1 MTEELDRRAQI
12 LEAAFEEFSEKGF
25 KGATIKSIAAAAGLQ
40 SPALIYWYFPDKEAL
55 FREVLG
61 NRIPVLR
68 AVRDPAG
75 LMDRPPE
82 ELLPMIAGRYLSTF
96 DNPAAQRMVRLM
108 MGEAM
113 RRPEIAEI
121 FGNAVIKRV
130 LGFLKSYMAHQIEL
144 GRLRPH
150 DVRSSARAFMGMLL
164 PQAGGKLFFPAIR
177 EDGLTDEEHIET
189 ATRIFLEGLRP
200 EDNGLAETGK
210 EARHEGDDGGERSS
224 TSGG

>member
-1 MTEELDRRAQI
+1 LSEEIDRRAQI
-12 LEAAFEEFSEKGF
+12 LNAAFEEFSAKGF
-25 KGATIKSIAAAAGLQ
+25 KGATIKSIAGAAGLQ

-55 FREVLG
+55 FREVLET
-61 NRIPVLR
+61 RIPVLR

-75 LMDRPPE
+75 LLDLPPE
-82 ELLPMIAGRYLSTF
+82 KVLPMIAQRYLSTF
-96 DNPAAQRMVRLM
+96 DNPTAQRMVRLM

-130 LGFLKSYMAHQIEL
+130 LGFLKSYMARQVEL

-164 PQAGGKLFFPAIR
+164 PQAGGKLFFPVIR
-177 EDGLTDEEHIET
+177 EDGLTDEEHVEN
-189 ATRIFLEGLRP
+189 ATRIFMEGLRP
-200 EDNGLAETGK
+200 
-210 EARHEGDDGGERSS
+210 GG
-224 TSGG
+224 

>member
-1 MTEELDRRAQI
+1 LAEEVDRRAQI
-12 LEAAFEEFSEKGF
+12 LEAAFEEFSAKGF
-25 KGATIKSIAAAAGLQ
+25 KGATIKSIARAAGLQ

-61 NRIPVLR
+61 TRVPVLR

-75 LMDRPPE
+75 LLDLPPE
-82 ELLPMIAGRYLSTF
+82 EVLPMIARRYLSTF

-108 MGEAM
+108 VGEAM

-121 FGNAVIKRV
+121 FGNVVIKRV
-130 LGFLKSYMAHQIEL
+130 IGFLKSYMARQIEL

-164 PQAGGKLFFPAIR
+164 PQAGGKLFLPVLR
-177 EDGLTDEEHIET
+177 EDGLSDEEHVENVIK
-189 ATRIFLEGLRP
+189 IFMEGLRP
-200 EDNGLAETGK
+200 E
-210 EARHEGDDGGERSS
+210 R
-224 TSGG
+224 